1 MQKDITSAGFMSPAD
16 HLGSERRFAAF
27 VVQLAASIALVL
39 STLVAATAVARADV
53 VTNVIDNESS
63 LFAIALLLGLF
74 FIGIGSLT
82 VLPLSHQPRRPETD
96 R

>member
-16 HLGSERRFAAF
+16 HLGSERRLAAF
-27 VVQLAASIALVL
+27 GVQLATSIALVL

-53 VTNVIDNESS
+53 MANVVDDEST

-82 VLPLSHQPRRPETD
+82 VLPLPHQPRRPETH